1 MRASLRGLAAL
12 PTRSLG
18 QNPRRRNPRLHR
30 PPARAGRTGGRQ
42 VTAMAAPAE
51 DPAEAAADGSEVPDS
66 LGGRRTFAPV
76 RPGVNV
82 AHGEDALRAYLAW
95 DGHARA
101 AHMDP
106 DAFARWLEREVLQ
119 YMTANRAS
127 LLRARAD
134 GVRRLHAPTLDPL
147 AHALERAEAEY
158 RGSAE
163 GARIERATH
172 AVAQRRAAVAG
183 IRSFLESDPATLEL
197 AAKRAAASDKLER
210 AIAALPPAELELEDA
225 VASSPLWRDVERAR
239 DALRAECNRTGLASA
254 DEDARRASTANGNSL
269 VAKGDDYEKTCA
281 DVVADAFLSGVAIGG
296 ADGGADWGADG
307 DADGD
312 ADVLLLRNVTLGL
325 HSGELD
331 CVLVRVNRSETESA
345 FVDAIPQDGD
355 GTTGRRTLAR
365 RGRTATT
372 TAAAGDYDDDDE
384 KNRARRRPAVEV
396 LAVFEFKRN
405 PDDVARGFHSRQTT
419 LAWLAGDEA
428 SYDPREW
435 ANRRHPSG
443 HFRRGYHPMKLARWV
458 RGGGGGDGAGTK
470 DGKVVVLTRDSF
482 RGFRRTRRD
491 AEGRGGFYL
500 DGVWLVTRPRTMC
513 GLDAKVSGSSL
524 LLARFFWFSS
534 LSLGFVPGS
543 DSGD

>member
-1 MRASLRGLAAL
+1 
-12 PTRSLG
+12 
-18 QNPRRRNPRLHR
+18 
-30 PPARAGRTGGRQ
+30 
-42 VTAMAAPAE
+42 MAAPAE
-51 DPAEAAADGSEVPDS
+51 DPAEAAADRSEVPDS
-66 LGGRRTFAPV
+66 LGGRQSFAPA

-82 AHGEDALRAYLAW
+82 ARGEDALRAYLAW

-119 YMTANRAS
+119 YLTANRAS

-183 IRSFLESDPATLEL
+183 IRSFLESTPATPEL
-197 AAKRAAASDKLER
+197 AAKQAAASDKLEH
-210 AIAALPPAELELEDA
+210 ALASLPAAELELKDA
-225 VASSPLWRDVERAR
+225 VASSPLWRDVEHKR
-239 DALRAECNRTGLASA
+239 DALRAERERTGLASA
-254 DEDARRASTANGNSL
+254 DDDARRASNLNGNSL
-269 VAKGDDYEKTCA
+269 VTKGDDYEKTCA
-281 DVVADAFLSGVAIGG
+281 DVVADAFLASGGLIGG
-296 ADGGADWGADG
+296 ADGVPTDG
-307 DADGD
+307 VPTEGDG
-312 ADVLLLRNVTLGL
+312 VLLLRNVTLGL

-331 CVLVRVNRSETESA
+331 CVLVRVNRGVDHSGESA
-345 FVDAIPQDGD
+345 FADAIPQDGD

-365 RGRTATT
+365 RGRTAATQP
-372 TAAAGDYDDDDE
+372 ADDE
-384 KNRARRRPAVEV
+384 LKETRENSNSPPAPRPAVEV

-428 SYDPREW
+428 RYDPREW

-443 HFRRGYHPMKLARWV
+443 HFRRGYHPMRLARWV
-458 RGGGGGDGAGTK
+458 KPPHETRGSVEADAKG
-470 DGKVVVLTRDSF
+470 GKVGKVLVLTRDSF
-482 RGFRRTRRD
+482 RGFRRTHRD
-491 AEGRGGFYL
+491 AQGRGGFYL

-513 GLDAKVSGSSL
+513 GLDAKVRGFSRRFFGSPRRLSFGFSFRLVPTGGDSFAFGQRIWDAIALGPRGSS
-524 LLARFFWFSS
+524 AVSASFIA
-534 LSLGFVPGS
+534 
-543 DSGD
+543 

>member
-1 MRASLRGLAAL
+1 
-12 PTRSLG
+12 
-18 QNPRRRNPRLHR
+18 
-30 PPARAGRTGGRQ
+30 
-42 VTAMAAPAE
+42 MAAPAE
-51 DPAEAAADGSEVPDS
+51 DPAEAAADRTDVPDS
-66 LGGRRTFAPV
+66 LGGRRTFAPA

-172 AVAQRRAAVAG
+172 AVARRRAAVAG
-183 IRSFLESDPATLEL
+183 IRSFLESVPTTPEL
-197 AAKRAAASDKLER
+197 AAKQAAASDKLEH
-210 AIAALPPAELELEDA
+210 ALASLPAAELELKDA

-239 DALRAECNRTGLASA
+239 DALRAERARTGLASA
-254 DEDARRASTANGNSL
+254 DDDARAASTANGNSL

-281 DVVADAFLSGVAIGG
+281 DVVADAFLAGG
-296 ADGGADWGADG
+296 LIEGADWGADG
-307 DADGD
+307 DADREREGVG
-312 ADVLLLRNVTLGL
+312 VLLLRNVTLGL

-331 CVLVRVNRSETESA
+331 CVLVRVNHSGETESA

-365 RGRTATT
+365 RGRTAAAA
-372 TAAAGDYDDDDE
+372 AAAGDDGDDE
-384 KNRARRRPAVEV
+384 KNQKNQKNQNRPAVEV
-396 LAVFEFKRN
+396 LAVFECKRN

-428 SYDPREW
+428 AYDPREW

-458 RGGGGGDGAGTK
+458 RGGGGDESPGGSK
-470 DGKVVVLTRDSF
+470 YGKAVVLTRDSF
-482 RGFRRTRRD
+482 RGFRRTHRT

-500 DGVWLVTRPRTMC
+500 DGVWMVTRPRTMC

-524 LLARFFWFSS
+524 LLARLFGFPPRRFYSFAFGQRIWDAIALGPRGSS
-534 LSLGFVPGS
+534 AVSASFIA
-543 DSGD
+543 

>member
-1 MRASLRGLAAL
+1 
-12 PTRSLG
+12 
-18 QNPRRRNPRLHR
+18 
-30 PPARAGRTGGRQ
+30 
-42 VTAMAAPAE
+42 MAAPAE
-51 DPAEAAADGSEVPDS
+51 DPAEAAADRSEVPDS
-66 LGGRRTFAPV
+66 LGGRQSLAPV

-82 AHGEDALRAYLAW
+82 ARGEDALRAYLAW

-183 IRSFLESDPATLEL
+183 IRSFLESTPATPEL
-197 AAKRAAASDKLER
+197 AAKQAAASDKLEH
-210 AIAALPPAELELEDA
+210 ALASLPAAELELKDA
-225 VASSPLWRDVERAR
+225 VASSPLWRDVERKR
-239 DALRAECNRTGLASA
+239 DALRAERERTGLASA
-254 DEDARRASTANGNSL
+254 DDDARRASNLNGNSL
-269 VAKGDDYEKTCA
+269 VTKGDDYEKTCA
-281 DVVADAFLSGVAIGG
+281 DVVADAFLAGGLIGG
-296 ADGGADWGADG
+296 AEGVPTEGVPTEGVPTEG
-307 DADGD
+307 VG
-312 ADVLLLRNVTLGL
+312 VLLLRNVTLGL

-331 CVLVRVNRSETESA
+331 CVLVRVNRVRDHEGESA
-345 FVDAIPQDGD
+345 FADAIPQDGD

-365 RGRTATT
+365 RGRTAATR
-372 TAAAGDYDDDDE
+372 AADFDGDERDGDD
-384 KNRARRRPAVEV
+384 KAPAVEV

-428 SYDPREW
+428 TYDPREW

-458 RGGGGGDGAGTK
+458 RGGGSKIEADANGAKGGKG
-470 DGKVVVLTRDSF
+470 GKVLVLTRDSF
-482 RGFRRTRRD
+482 RGFRRTGARD

-513 GLDAKVSGSSL
+513 GLDAKVRGFLFAFFLVLLDVCRLVFRSDLVPTGGDSFAFGQRIWDAIALGPRGSS
-524 LLARFFWFSS
+524 AVSASFIA
-534 LSLGFVPGS
+534 
-543 DSGD
+543 